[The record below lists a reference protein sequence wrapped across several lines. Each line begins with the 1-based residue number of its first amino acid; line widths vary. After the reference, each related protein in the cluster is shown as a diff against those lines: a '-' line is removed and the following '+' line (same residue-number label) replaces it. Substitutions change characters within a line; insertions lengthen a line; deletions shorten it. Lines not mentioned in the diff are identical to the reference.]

1 MSLSAR
7 LSSLLQRDVTYSV
20 MSQVFVSGFNFAVG
34 IAAARLLGIAD
45 FGVFTLI
52 LMIAMVISVAQGHVL
67 TMPMMTFAGSRPMR
81 SKSYFATIWALGL
94 VFSALGGAAMMLILL
109 LIGAL
114 RGDSFSPDVLLASA
128 AITFAQNQQIML
140 RRILFAQ
147 RRRLF
152 AAGLDIVRL
161 AVMAVAAA
169 VIVFEAFSVD
179 VATLLYL
186 LAASALLATLPFSL
200 GLMRGPYKKRLFTAV
215 LARHWPMSRWMILML
230 LVSLGQEQAIWV
242 IVGVELGDTAIGGL
256 RAAQYML
263 GITHTITLAMENHI
277 PRNAAEQ
284 LRLKGREGLRDYLLG
299 QSAFLGG
306 AVIALIVLVSV
317 YSSEM
322 LTAVFGPQY
331 AEYAHLTHILGI
343 TYSLIVINSIWTH
356 YLRAIEDT
364 RSVFLSYTVSS
375 AAAVI
380 LIYPLMRG
388 FGLEGVAICLGIAH
402 AVCVSLVLSVI
413 IRDQRKA
420 AAARRG
426 TPANTAYPPI
436 SPHSDGALS

>member
-1 MSLSAR
+1 
-7 LSSLLQRDVTYSV
+7 
-20 MSQVFVSGFNFAVG
+20 
-34 IAAARLLGIAD
+34 
-45 FGVFTLI
+45 
-52 LMIAMVISVAQGHVL
+52 MIAMVISVAQGHNPHHADDDVRRL
-67 TMPMMTFAGSRPMR
+67 AADALRQLFRDDLGARP
-81 SKSYFATIWALGL
+81 G
-94 VFSALGGAAMMLILL
+94 VFRPRRRRHDADPL

-114 RGDSFSPDVLLASA
+114 RGDSFSPDVLFASA

-152 AAGLDIVRL
+152 AAGLDISRL
-161 AVMAVAAA
+161 AIMAVAAA

-200 GLMRGPYKKRLFTAV
+200 GLMHGPYKKRLFTTV

-299 QSAFLGG
+299 QSVFLGG

-317 YSSEM
+317 YSSEL

-343 TYSLIVINSIWTH
+343 TYSLMVINSIWTH

-375 AAAVI
+375 VAAVI
-380 LIYPLMRG
+380 LIYPLMHG
-388 FGLEGVAICLGIAH
+388 FRPGRRRRLPQHRPCGLRQPGAFRDRPRPAQGRRRQEGRAA
-402 AVCVSLVLSVI
+402 
-413 IRDQRKA
+413 KA
-420 AAARRG
+420 A
-426 TPANTAYPPI
+426 YPSI